1 MVDASVREVQK
12 KSPMPWSKT
21 QLTELMKRKPVMLA
35 PMEDVSDV
43 VFRRIARGF
52 GADVCFTEFV
62 NVEGL
67 LRGCRNAK
75 RKMLLAEDDTDTAIQ
90 IYGSNPERL
99 AEAARVAEAA
109 SPSFI
114 DINCGC
120 WVPKIAGRGAGAGWL
135 KDPDAMVAMAKMVV
149 SSVSCP
155 VT

>member
-1 MVDASVREVQK
+1 
-12 KSPMPWSKT
+12 
-21 QLTELMKRKPVMLA
+21 MLA

-75 RKMLLAEDDTDTAIQ
+75 RKMSLTDEDRDTVIQ

-99 AEAARVAEAA
+99 AEAAKVAEAVQKVKDNA
-109 SPSFI
+109 DEI
-114 DINCGC
+114 
-120 WVPKIAGRGAGAGWL
+120 KAAKKAG
-135 KDPDAMVAMAKMVV
+135 KF
-149 SSVSCP
+149 
-155 VT
+155 